1 MNLVI
6 TLFEDSSLVVVSKP
20 SGVLVHPMEQG
31 LSPQKVNEETCLSLV
46 RNHCGQ
52 HVFPVHRLDRA
63 TSGALIFAK
72 SAGAAQSL
80 CNQFERGAVSKKYV
94 ALVRGWMPASL
105 NVDHPIWNEIRTERR
120 PAQTLFSCLNAFELN
135 TPSAKHSTSRYSL
148 VQCQPLTGRYHQ
160 IRQHLKHLHHPII
173 GDTAHGDS
181 FHNRFFRTQ
190 FHFHRLF
197 LHAQEISFEHPLSQ
211 QLTTVQAPLPPEL
224 ENLLSEL
231 WPFLWYSVPHGL

>member
-1 MNLVI
+1 VI
-6 TLFEDSSLVVVSKP
+6 PLFEDTSIVVVNKP

-31 LSPQKVNEETCLSLV
+31 LAPQNVHEETCLSLI

-52 HVFPVHRLDRA
+52 RVFPVHRLDRA
-63 TSGALIFAK
+63 TSGALLFAK
-72 SAGAAQSL
+72 SASVANSL
-80 CNQFERGAVSKKYV
+80 CQQFDRGSVSKKYV

-105 NVDHPIWNEIRTERR
+105 HVDHPVWNEIRTERR
-120 PAQTLFSCLNAFELN
+120 EAQTIFACLKCFELN
-135 TPSAKHSTSRYSL
+135 TPSAKHRTSRYSF
-148 VQCQPLTGRYHQ
+148 VQCEPLTGRYHQ

-173 GDTAHGDS
+173 GDTTHGDG

-211 QLTTVQAPLPPEL
+211 QLTTLEAPFPPEL
-224 ENLLSEL
+224 ENLINEL
-231 WPFLWYSVPHGL
+231 RRLASTGGLGIS